1 MKIRSFFALALVASS
16 FAMVGCA
23 DPCGEI
29 ADCCNAQLAAID
41 PPLEGATLAAFQ
53 AVCDSY
59 NEADDD
65 ACQAAIDAYVPVEGV
80 DVPAECEF

>member
-1 MKIRSFFALALVASS
+1 MKIRSIVLFAVVASS
-16 FAMVGCA
+16 FAMVGCS

-29 ADCCNAQLAAID
+29 ADCCNAQIAAFD
-41 PPLEGATLAAFQ
+41 PPLEGAVLETAQ

-59 NEADDD
+59 EEADSD
-65 ACQAAIDAYVPVEGV
+65 ACQAAIDAYVAPEGI